1 VLEKLHHAKE
11 KYMKTKVNKA
21 DLDDDMPAE
30 YDFSK
35 MRMVGRGI
43 YAERYRSG
51 TNVVL
56 LDRDVREAFPD
67 DRDVNQ
73 ILRVVAK
80 AAKQQAARA
89 RKVSASTGRTK
100 KSSPRARRKTA

>member
-1 VLEKLHHAKE
+1 
-11 KYMKTKVNKA
+11 MKNKVNKA

-35 MRMVGRGI
+35 MRIVGRGI
-43 YAERYRSG
+43 YAERFRAG
-51 TNVVL
+51 TNIVL

-73 ILRVVAK
+73 VLRVIAK

-89 RKVSASTGRTK
+89 QKASTGSR
-100 KSSPRARRKTA
+100 KSSPRTRRKAV

>member
-1 VLEKLHHAKE
+1 
-11 KYMKTKVNKA
+11 MKNKINEA
-21 DLDDDMPAE
+21 DPDDDMPAE

-43 YAERYRSG
+43 YAKRFRAG

-67 DRDVNQ
+67 DRDVNEA
-73 ILRVVAK
+73 LRVIAK
-80 AAKQQAARA
+80 AAKQQATRA
-89 RKVSASTGRTK
+89 RRASSRSK
-100 KSSPRARRKTA
+100 KSSPRARRKVL